1 MYPRA
6 SILSRVAVVGAGM
19 AGLVCGH
26 KLAEAGHAVR
36 VFEKARGPGG
46 RMSTRRH
53 DAYAFDHGAQYFTCR
68 APEFVKQVQDWCDR
82 GIAAEWRAPV
92 HLLRAGELSRGKGET
107 RRYVGTPRM
116 SSIARELSRDLE
128 MSVGERVTALR
139 STDPGVRP
147 WSLQSESGARYDGF
161 DAVVIAVPA
170 RQAVPLLEPA
180 PKFAN
185 RARAVSM
192 LPCHA
197 TMAVFASELHTE
209 FGGAFVEGSPLSWIA
224 RNASKPG
231 RPATECWVLHSTAA
245 WSSTQL
251 DADAD
256 LVGEAMIEALAEA
269 LGFPLPET
277 VFRASHRWLLARSAE
292 PLEDAVL
299 WDPSTKVG
307 VCGDWLH
314 GDRVE
319 GAFLSGSAM
328 AKTLCQGLG
337 G

>member
-1 MYPRA
+1 M
-6 SILSRVAVVGAGM
+6 VGAGM
-19 AGLVCGH
+19 AGLVCAR
-26 KLAEAGHAVR
+26 KLHEAGHAVR
-36 VFEKARGPGG
+36 IFEKARGPGG

-53 DAYAFDHGAQYFTCR
+53 EAYAFDHGAQYFTCR

-82 GIAAEWRAPV
+82 GIAAEWLAPV
-92 HLLRAGELSRGKGET
+92 HLLRAGESSSSKGAT

-116 SSIARELSRDLE
+116 SSIARELSGDLE
-128 MSVGERVTALR
+128 VSVGERIAALR
-139 STDPGVRP
+139 SADYGASP
-147 WSLQSESGARYDGF
+147 WTLQSESGVTFDGF

-170 RQAVPLLEPA
+170 RQAVSLLEPA
-180 PKFAN
+180 PKFAS
-185 RARAVSM
+185 RANEVAM

-197 TMAVFASELHTE
+197 TMAVFASELDTE

-245 WSSTQL
+245 WSATHL

-256 LVGEAMIEALAEA
+256 SVGEAMIEALAEA
-269 LGFPLPET
+269 LGFALPDT

-299 WDPSTKVG
+299 WDASVKVG

-319 GAFLSGSAM
+319 GAFLSGSTM
-328 AKTLCQGLG
+328 AETLCESLG